1 MTNLRQRLQQTDIL
15 LAPGV
20 YDALSSLIAEQ
31 SGFEAVYISGASVA
45 YTLLGR
51 SDVGLTTYSEVNER
65 LAQIRDRIAL
75 PIFVDAD
82 TGFGNALNVERTVRG
97 FERSGANVIQ
107 LEDQGFPKRCGH
119 LDGKTVVPT
128 LEMVGKIKAA
138 LDARHSSDTLIMART
153 DALAIEGFEA
163 TLERAE
169 AYLAAG
175 ADILFIEAVR
185 SEEQMREVNDRFRG
199 RAPLLANMVEG
210 GKTPIRTTQE
220 LQDLGYSIVIFPGGA
235 ARAIAYTLQAFY
247 ASLKA
252 NGHNGPFADRMLDF
266 NGLNN
271 LIGTP
276 ALLERGRRYEQGDSN
291 D

>member
-1 MTNLRQRLQQTDIL
+1 MTTIRQRLQHPDIL

-31 SGFEAVYISGASVA
+31 SGFESVYISGASVA

-51 SDVGLTTYSEVNER
+51 SDVGLTTYTEVNER

-119 LDGKTVVPT
+119 LDGKTVVST
-128 LEMVGKIKAA
+128 QEMVGKIKAA
-138 LDARHSSDTLIMART
+138 LDARHSSETLIMART

-163 TLERAE
+163 TLDRAE

-185 SEEQMREVNDRFRG
+185 SEEQMREVNERFRG

-210 GKTPIRTTQE
+210 GKTPIRTTQ
-220 LQDLGYSIVIFPGGA
+220 Q
-235 ARAIAYTLQAFY
+235 LQAFY
-247 ASLKA
+247 SSLKA

-266 NGLNN
+266 NGLNDV
-271 LIGTP
+271 IGTP
-276 ALLERGRRYEQGDSN
+276 ALLERGRCYELGCGKD
-291 D
+291 